1 MLCSVRMGLT
11 GGSMNEYPSVL
22 LEPREYQLYFLL
34 ARTKYIDLKNGFLFS
49 SLGSSTVWYSCFF
62 FFFSI
67 FHFDYRNCLQCR
79 QQILQ
84 STTQLTA
91 QVTYSSANNCG
102 TLQYFLL
109 SYVCYTTTDSVAL
122 PAIKLQRNVSLL

>member
-62 FFFSI
+62 FFFQFFI
-67 FHFDYRNCLQCR
+67 LITETVYNVDNKYYNLQHN
-79 QQILQ
+79 LQ
-84 STTQLTA
+84 HRLLTA
-91 QVTYSSANNCG
+91 VLIIVVPYNTSCYHTCVT
-102 TLQYFLL
+102 LL
-109 SYVCYTTTDSVAL
+109 LIAL
-122 PAIKLQRNVSLL
+122 RYQL

>member
-11 GGSMNEYPSVL
+11 GGSMNEYPYVL

-34 ARTKYIDLKNGFLFS
+34 ARTRYIDLKNGFLFS
-49 SLGSSTVWYSCFF
+49 SLGSSTMVFLF

-79 QQILQ
+79 QKILQ
-84 STTQLTA
+84 STTQNLQHRLLTA
-91 QVTYSSANNCG
+91 VLIIVVPYNTSCYHTCVT
-102 TLQYFLL
+102 LL
-109 SYVCYTTTDSVAL
+109 LIAL
-122 PAIKLQRNVSLL
+122 RYQL

>member
-1 MLCSVRMGLT
+1 MLCSVTMGLT

-49 SLGSSTVWYSCFF
+49 LLGSSTVWYSCCF

-79 QQILQ
+79 QKILQ
-84 STTQLTA
+84 STTQNLRHRILTA
-91 QVTYSSANNCG
+91 VLIIVVPYNTSCYHTCVTLLLIALRYQV
-102 TLQYFLL
+102 
-109 SYVCYTTTDSVAL
+109 
-122 PAIKLQRNVSLL
+122 

>member
-11 GGSMNEYPSVL
+11 GGSMNEYPYVL

-49 SLGSSTVWYSCFF
+49 SLGSSTMVFLF

-79 QQILQ
+79 QKILQ
-84 STTQLTA
+84 STTQNLQHRLLTA
-91 QVTYSSANNCG
+91 VLIIVVPYNTSCYHTCVT
-102 TLQYFLL
+102 LL
-109 SYVCYTTTDSVAL
+109 LIAL
-122 PAIKLQRNVSLL
+122 RYQL

>member
-11 GGSMNEYPSVL
+11 GGSMNEYPYVL

-62 FFFSI
+62 FSI

-79 QQILQ
+79 QKILQ
-84 STTQLTA
+84 STTQNLQHRLLTA
-91 QVTYSSANNCG
+91 VLIIVVPYNTSCYHTCVT
-102 TLQYFLL
+102 LL
-109 SYVCYTTTDSVAL
+109 LIAL
-122 PAIKLQRNVSLL
+122 RYQL

>member
-1 MLCSVRMGLT
+1 MGLT

-22 LEPREYQLYFLL
+22 LEPREYQLYFLM

-49 SLGSSTVWYSCFF
+49 LLGSSTVWYSCFF
-62 FFFSI
+62 FQFFILITETVYSV
-67 FHFDYRNCLQCR
+67 DKKYYNLQHR
-79 QQILQ
+79 
-84 STTQLTA
+84 
-91 QVTYSSANNCG
+91 TYSSANNCG

>member
-49 SLGSSTVWYSCFF
+49 SLGCLTVWYSCFF

-79 QQILQ
+79 QKILQ
-84 STTQLTA
+84 STTQNLQHRLLTA
-91 QVTYSSANNCG
+91 VLIIVVPYNTSCYHTCVT
-102 TLQYFLL
+102 LL
-109 SYVCYTTTDSVAL
+109 LIAL
-122 PAIKLQRNVSLL
+122 RYQL

>member
-1 MLCSVRMGLT
+1 MLCSVTMGLT
-11 GGSMNEYPSVL
+11 GGSMNEYSSVL

-34 ARTKYIDLKNGFLFS
+34 ARTKYIDLKNGLLFS
-49 SLGSSTVWYSCFF
+49 LLGSSTVWYSCC

-79 QQILQ
+79 QKILQ

>member
-11 GGSMNEYPSVL
+11 GASMNEYPSVL

-62 FFFSI
+62 FFSI

-79 QQILQ
+79 QKILQ
-84 STTQLTA
+84 STTQNLQHRLLTA
-91 QVTYSSANNCG
+91 VLIIVVPYNTSCYHTCVT
-102 TLQYFLL
+102 LL
-109 SYVCYTTTDSVAL
+109 LIAL
-122 PAIKLQRNVSLL
+122 RYQL